1 MKKGSMFSTR
11 DIAAIIWP
19 IIIEQ
24 LLMVFMGMADT
35 FMVSSAGDEAVS
47 GISLVDSINVLII
60 QLFSALATGG
70 AVVVAQYLGKRDNE
84 SAEEAAKQ
92 LIWMSSLISAGFSAL
107 SLAANRPLLLLI
119 FGSIE
124 QSVMTNCRVYF
135 YVTAISFPFLA
146 IYNSGAAIFRATGN
160 SRISMA
166 VSIISNLFNIAG
178 NALLIYGFD
187 MGVLGAAL
195 STLLSRILSAVIMM
209 LYIKRP
215 DQPVTVNGLLKV
227 RFNGAMIKRILSI
240 GIPNGLEGGMFQGGK
255 LIVQSMISTLGTPAI
270 TANSICN
277 IIANI
282 TNVPG
287 NAVCFAM
294 TSVVGKCVGADE
306 YDEAVYYTKKMSG
319 MTYAM
324 MAVFNAAVFI
334 FAAPLTQLF
343 DISAEA
349 IAISIPVL
357 RQYTVATVVFWVP
370 SFSIP
375 YAMRAAG
382 DARFTM
388 IVSILSMFILRVGFS
403 YVLTAIVPLGIMG
416 IWIAMEIDWV
426 GRSISY
432 IIRFIQGGWK
442 KKKVV

>member
-124 QSVMTNCRVYF
+124 QSVMTNCRIYF

-240 GIPNGLEGGMFQGGK
+240 GIPNGLEGGMFQGG
-255 LIVQSMISTLGTPAI
+255 
-270 TANSICN
+270 
-277 IIANI
+277 
-282 TNVPG
+282 
-287 NAVCFAM
+287 
-294 TSVVGKCVGADE
+294 
-306 YDEAVYYTKKMSG
+306 
-319 MTYAM
+319 
-324 MAVFNAAVFI
+324 
-334 FAAPLTQLF
+334 
-343 DISAEA
+343 
-349 IAISIPVL
+349 
-357 RQYTVATVVFWVP
+357 
-370 SFSIP
+370 
-375 YAMRAAG
+375 
-382 DARFTM
+382 
-388 IVSILSMFILRVGFS
+388 
-403 YVLTAIVPLGIMG
+403 
-416 IWIAMEIDWV
+416 
-426 GRSISY
+426 
-432 IIRFIQGGWK
+432 
-442 KKKVV
+442 